1 MPEKEYWE
9 NLFNIQLI
17 LEKLEINN
25 NINSLVEFGCGYG
38 TFTIPSAKLING
50 NIIALDIDQKMIN
63 ITNNL
68 LKEKNI
74 KNVII
79 KKRDFIKEG
88 TGIKNNSI
96 DYVMLFNILHHKNP
110 NEIFEESYKILK
122 NNGKLGVIHW
132 NYDKSTP
139 RGPDMNIRPQPE
151 YLKKKIL
158 ENKFKIFKNKLIDLP
173 PHHYGFLAFK

>member
-1 MPEKEYWE
+1 
-9 NLFNIQLI
+9 
-17 LEKLEINN
+17 
-25 NINSLVEFGCGYG
+25 
-38 TFTIPSAKLING
+38 
-50 NIIALDIDQKMIN
+50 
-63 ITNNL
+63 
-68 LKEKNI
+68 
-74 KNVII
+74 
-79 KKRDFIKEG
+79 
-88 TGIKNNSI
+88 
-96 DYVMLFNILHHKNP
+96 MLFNILHHKNP